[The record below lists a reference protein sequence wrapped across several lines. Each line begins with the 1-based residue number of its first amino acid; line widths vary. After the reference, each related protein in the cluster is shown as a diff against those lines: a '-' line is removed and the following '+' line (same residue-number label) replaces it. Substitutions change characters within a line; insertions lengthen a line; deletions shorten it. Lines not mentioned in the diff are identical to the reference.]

1 MIAILNSG
9 IGSSD
14 LTNESTIDE
23 TAKEVQR
30 LRSLVSSLESLA
42 ISRVRDSV
50 NHLSNLAFT
59 RVESQWRKHPDL
71 FRDAFANHHQGAEN
85 LLSFWKQLAEILENS
100 SERPSMDLILNCIR
114 AEASPVSV
122 QEINPKGRWIM
133 ARFLLLQDSPVSA
146 MSVWLKVSRCLD
158 PDAYQHLSEQ
168 ISAETTDAKTARQE
182 LLQHAREQYREWKD
196 HAEHR
201 RQQFHDYCEFV
212 SASTAITCLVDK
224 TLASS
229 IRQSKQQLRQAEL
242 LLKSLTANRNDLPQ
256 TELSFIQSTETL
268 EANSTRERLNKHIS
282 DAKSG
287 VISKSE
293 AQMLALEFLQAVHS
307 AHNPHEMNTLD
318 QSSRNNQEKLAEINE
333 DDNLN
338 NTDLF
343 SAISSGGRSF
353 VRDNSC
359 MIVDDTI
366 FSNLSNDDDTYSHL
380 DISVQKVSQAT
391 GQNQR
396 SRNDERLKSPH
407 RTGSKPKRLFQRSI
421 HKP

>member
-9 IGSSD
+9 IGSAD
-14 LTNESTIDE
+14 LTNESTIDD
-23 TAKEVQR
+23 TTIEVQR
-30 LRSLVSSLESLA
+30 LRSLVISLESLA
-42 ISRVRDSV
+42 ISRARDSV
-50 NHLSNLAFT
+50 NHLSNIALT
-59 RVESQWRKHPDL
+59 RLESQWRKHPDL
-71 FRDAFANHHQGAEN
+71 FRDSFANHHQGAER
-85 LLSFWKQLAEILENS
+85 LETFWKQLADILENS

-133 ARFLLLQDSPVSA
+133 DRFLLLQDSPVSA
-146 MSVWLKVSRCLD
+146 MSVWFKVSRCLD

-168 ISAETTDAKTARQE
+168 LSSETTDAETARQE

-224 TLASS
+224 TLATSL
-229 IRQSKQQLRQAEL
+229 RESKQQLRQAEL
-242 LLKSLTANRNDLPQ
+242 LLKSLTANQNDPPES
-256 TELSFIQSTETL
+256 ELSFIQSTERL
-268 EANSTRERLNKHIS
+268 ETNTTREQLEKHIS
-282 DAKSG
+282 DAKAG
-287 VISKSE
+287 LISKSE

-307 AHNPHEMNTLD
+307 SHNSHEMNIQE
-318 QSSRNNQEKLAEINE
+318 QSSRNTQEQFAEINE
-333 DDNLN
+333 DDNLD
-338 NTDLF
+338 NTDLL
-343 SAISSGGRSF
+343 SAISPGVTSF
-353 VRDNSC
+353 VRDNSS
-359 MIVDDTI
+359 MSVDDTI

-380 DISVQKVSQAT
+380 DISVQKVSQST

-407 RTGSKPKRLFQRSI
+407 RTPSKPKRLFQRSI